1 MMENLNQSL
10 TYLAG
15 CALKHW
21 SIDVVDLQLIKFREN
36 AVFRVNAASGKRYAL
51 RIHRPGYHSQ
61 AAINSELEWMA
72 ALSTAGLD
80 VPQVVPTANGELLV
94 SQSAENVPEPRIVDL
109 FEWVDGEIL
118 RVHLDRAIG
127 ANDSAEIVRLF
138 EQVGETMGRLHN
150 HACEWKTPDGFE
162 RPAWDL
168 DGFVGERPFWGR
180 FWELELLTAE
190 QRDLMKRVR
199 QRLHDDLVAY
209 GTTSGN
215 FSLIHADLN
224 FDNVMVEGDKVRPI
238 DFDDAGFGWHL
249 FDMSVTLNHLFFDRL
264 EPLATD
270 ALVAGYRRARP
281 ISDAELENLPLFMTM
296 RSCSYLGWIR
306 DRQEVSEIIERA
318 PKLIENACRAAEAYL
333 AK

>member
-1 MMENLNQSL
+1 MIESL
-10 TYLAG
+10 AKLAQN
-15 CALKHW
+15 ALRHW
-21 SIDVVDLQLIKFREN
+21 PLSVSDLELIKYREN
-36 AVFRVNAASGKRYAL
+36 AVFRVNTTGGERYAL
-51 RIHRPGYHSQ
+51 RIHRPGYVSQ

-80 VPQVVPTANGELLV
+80 VPRVVPTLNGELLIT
-94 SQSAENVPEPRIVDL
+94 QSDPDVPEPRVVDL
-109 FEWVDGEIL
+109 FEWVDGDIL
-118 RVHLDRAIG
+118 RVHLDRAIE
-127 ANDSAEIVRLF
+127 ANDRAEIVRLF

-150 HACEWKTPDGFE
+150 HACEWKTPDSFE

-168 DGFVGERPFWGR
+168 EGFVGERPFWGR
-180 FWELELLTAE
+180 FWELELLSAE
-190 QRDLMKRVR
+190 QKDLMRRVR
-199 QRLHDDLVAY
+199 QRLSQDLAVY
-209 GTTSGN
+209 GSTRDN

-264 EPLATD
+264 EPLATG

-281 ISDAELENLPLFMTM
+281 ISDAELEHLPLFMTM